1 MAIDNH
7 KKCKTGKQRYDSIL
21 GALSAKAY
29 LNRNFRIKNRDKL
42 IKSGY
47 YCNKCYGYHLSS
59 NEKKAKPKNNMNDKL
74 FNGFNN
80 GRDKSDGV
88 GGKPNEMMMPLK
100 IIKKDETEM
109 LLNKFAVDL
118 YQHLR
123 PSKLMTTNDIA
134 QFIID
139 WINENNK

>member
-1 MAIDNH
+1 MN
-7 KKCKTGKQRYDSIL
+7 KRKSKYL
-21 GALSAKAY
+21 AY
-29 LNRNFRIKNRDKL
+29 INSKEWKELKLDLL
-42 IKSGY
+42 IKSAY

-59 NEKKAKPKNNMNDKL
+59 IKKSKPKNNMNDKV

-80 GRDKSDGV
+80 ERDKSNGV
-88 GGKPNEMMMPLK
+88 GGKPNEIMMPLK

-109 LLNKFAVDL
+109 LLNKFAIDL

-139 WINENNK
+139 WLNENKH